1 MVTLRSI
8 LVAPRAASRTSA
20 ISLAQCKSKSRLI
33 AGLLFLCAALPITAA
48 NAEYPERPITLIV
61 PSAAGGSPETTVRLL
76 AAQLTQQIGQQIVI
90 DSRPGGLYT
99 IGTAMIAKAVPDG
112 YTMGYGNVTSL
123 AINRSLLTT
132 QPYDID
138 KDLQPVVQ
146 VHYQSNVLAVT
157 PSLPVLT
164 VKDLIDY
171 AKKHPGQLLY
181 GSGGNGTSGHLSAE
195 LFKFMTDTQIVHVPY
210 KGSPQAIIDLIG
222 GQVQLTFNN
231 LVVIAPH
238 IKAGKV
244 RGLGVTGPNR
254 SALLPELPTIAE
266 AGVPGY
272 EVTAWGGV
280 IAPAGVPKP
289 IIAKINME
297 INKAFAVPSVRKQFA
312 ALGSEPVGGTPEQFS
327 EFIKSESQKW
337 ASVIKRLGA
346 KID

>member
-1 MVTLRSI
+1 MIICPFV
-8 LVAPRAASRTSA
+8 LVAPLAAQKKSA
-20 ISLAQCKSKSRLI
+20 VSLAQCRRRFI
-33 AGLLFLCAALPITAA
+33 AGVLVACAALAITPAD
-48 NAEYPERPITLIV
+48 AEYPERPITLIV

-99 IGTAMIAKAVPDG
+99 IGTMMIAKAVADG

-123 AINRSLLTT
+123 AINRTLLTS
-132 QPYDID
+132 QPYDVD
-138 KDLQPVVQ
+138 KDLQPVAQ

-157 PSLPVLT
+157 PALPALT
-164 VKDLIDY
+164 VKDLIAL

-181 GSGGNGTSGHLSAE
+181 GSAGNGTSGHLSAE
-195 LFKFMTDTQIVHVPY
+195 LFKYMTDTQIEHVPY

-244 RGLGVTGPNR
+244 RGLGVTGPKR
-254 SALLPELPTIAE
+254 SSLLPDLPTIAE

-272 EVTAWGGV
+272 EVTAWGGI
-280 IAPAGVPKP
+280 IAPGGVPKP
-289 IIAKINME
+289 IIAKINAE
-297 INKAFAVPSVRKQFA
+297 INKAFAVPSVRKQFV
-312 ALGSEPVGGTPEQFS
+312 ALGSELVGGTSEQFS
-327 EFIKSESQKW
+327 QFIKTESQKW
-337 ASVIKRLGA
+337 ASVIKRSGV

>member
-1 MVTLRSI
+1 MITFPFV
-8 LVAPRAASRTSA
+8 LVALLAAQKNSAVSR
-20 ISLAQCKSKSRLI
+20 AQCRRRFI
-33 AGLLFLCAALPITAA
+33 AGVLVACAALSNTPAG
-48 NAEYPERPITLIV
+48 AEYPERPITLIV

-99 IGTAMIAKAVPDG
+99 IGTMMIAKAAPDG

-123 AINRSLLTT
+123 AINRTLLTT
-132 QPYDID
+132 QPYDVD
-138 KDLQPVVQ
+138 KDLQPVAQ

-157 PSLPVLT
+157 PALPVLT
-164 VKDLIDY
+164 VKDLIAL

-181 GSGGNGTSGHLSAE
+181 GSAGNGTSGHLSAE
-195 LFKFMTDTQIVHVPY
+195 LFKYMTDTQIEHVPY

-244 RGLGVTGPNR
+244 RGLGVTGPKR
-254 SALLPELPTIAE
+254 SSLLPDLPTIAE

-272 EVTAWGGV
+272 EVTAWGGI

-289 IIAKINME
+289 IIAKINAE
-297 INKAFAVPSVRKQFA
+297 INKAFAASSVRQQFA
-312 ALGSEPVGGTPEQFS
+312 ALGSELVGGSPEQFS
-327 EFIKSESQKW
+327 AFMKKESQKW
-337 ASVIKRLGA
+337 ASVIKRSGA

>member
-1 MVTLRSI
+1 VITFPAVLA
-8 LVAPRAASRTSA
+8 APFAASQKSA
-20 ISLAQCKSKSRLI
+20 VAHAQLANPLI
-33 AGLLFLCAALPITAA
+33 TALAVLCAALTMMPA

-90 DSRPGGLYT
+90 DSRPGGVYT
-99 IGTAMIAKAVPDG
+99 IGTMMIVRAVPDG

-123 AINRSLLTT
+123 AINRTLLTT
-132 QPYDID
+132 QPYDVD

-157 PSLPVLT
+157 LALAVLT
-164 VKDLIDY
+164 VKELIEF
-171 AKKHPGQLLY
+171 AKNHPGQLLY
-181 GSGGNGTSGHLSAE
+181 GSAGNGTSGHLSAE

-244 RGLGVTGPNR
+244 RGLGVTGPKR
-254 SALLPELPTIAE
+254 STFLPDLPTIAE

-289 IIAKINME
+289 IISKINAE

-312 ALGSEPVGGTPEQFS
+312 ALGSEPVGGTPEQFA
-327 EFIKSESQKW
+327 EFIKTESQKW
-337 ASVIKRLGA
+337 ASVIKRSGA